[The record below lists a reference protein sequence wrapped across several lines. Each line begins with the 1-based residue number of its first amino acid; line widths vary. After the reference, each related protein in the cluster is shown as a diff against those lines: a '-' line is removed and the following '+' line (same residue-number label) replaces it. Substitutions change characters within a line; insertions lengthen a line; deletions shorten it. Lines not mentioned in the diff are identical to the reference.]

1 MLSGKV
7 VGNVWSSTK
16 IDTLPSGT
24 LVEIK
29 LDHSGDHLV
38 AFDPLS
44 CGEGEKVLIATGAAA
59 ANHFGSHAP
68 IDALVIASLEETS

>member
-16 IDTLPSGT
+16 IDSMPSGT

-29 LDHSGDHLV
+29 LDNSGDYLV

-44 CGEGEKVLIATGAAA
+44 CGEGEKVLIATGSAA
-59 ANHFGSHAP
+59 ANHLGSHTP